1 MLMISEIPEKPLA
14 NWRGKERYGNELLDC
29 LTVIFKSAGCTWSKC
44 RMCSY
49 RHERYGEQSCVALL
63 AHLRAQLA
71 WVQQEYKPDEYRMVK
86 IFTSGS
92 FFDPD
97 EVPRAFLSDVAAAFR
112 GKMVIAETRPEFV
125 QEDIFRTFIEGIDD
139 GSWKTPLYCAIGL
152 ETSNDAIREKCI
164 NKGFSFVDFRNATRT
179 AHAAGAGVKAYLLFK
194 PLFLTE
200 GEAVADMKASL
211 QDVAPY
217 AELISMNPCTVQRNT
232 ELEYYWKRG
241 AYRPPYLWSILTLL
255 KNARVHIM
263 CDPLGGGQKRGPHNC
278 GSCDY
283 EIVKGIRDYSLNG
296 DRDLIGA
303 LLETEC
309 SCKGE
314 WEYVLARE
322 KPYCMPLTR

>member
-1 MLMISEIPEKPLA
+1 MISEITEKPLA
-14 NWRGKERYGNELLDC
+14 IWKGKERYGNELLDVI
-29 LTVIFKSAGCTWSKC
+29 TVIFKSAGCTWSKC

-49 RHERYGEQSCVALL
+49 RHERYGEENGVALL

-71 WVQQEYKPDEYRMVK
+71 WVRREYKPDEYRMVK

-92 FFDPD
+92 FFDPV
-97 EVPRAFLSDVAAAFR
+97 EVPPPFLSDVAAAFR
-112 GKMVIAETRPEFV
+112 GKLVIAETRPEFV
-125 QEDIFRTFIEGIDD
+125 AADTLQTFIDRIDD
-139 GSWKTPLYCAIGL
+139 GSWKTPFYCAIGL
-152 ETSNDAIREKCI
+152 ETSSDIVREKCI
-164 NKGFSFVDFRNATRT
+164 NKGFRFADFRNAANTART
-179 AHAAGAGVKAYLLFK
+179 AGAGVKAYLLFK

-200 GEAVADMKASL
+200 GEAIADMKASL

-241 AYRPPYLWSILTLL
+241 AYRPPYLWSILTILSH
-255 KNARVHIM
+255 ARAPVT

-278 GSCDY
+278 GKCDY
-283 EIVKGIRDYSLNG
+283 EIVQGIRDYSLNG

-309 SCKGE
+309 SCKKE
-314 WEYVLARE
+314 WEYVLAHE
-322 KPYCMPLTR
+322 KPYCMPLTK